1 MGGCQNY
8 GPLRGTLNIKGSI
21 ILTTTHV
28 GASHRPEEVL
38 GSGFRGSEVR
48 CCAAAAAVTG
58 TEMIKGLPRV
68 WGLGILACRDLRDFR
83 V

>member
-1 MGGCQNY
+1 MYIDMDGCQNY
-8 GPLRGTLNIKGSI
+8 GPLRGTLNIRCRIIIWTQKGSI

-28 GASHRPEEVL
+28 GASDRPEGVL

-48 CCAAAAAVTG
+48 CYAAAAAVTG

-68 WGLGILACRDLRDFR
+68 
-83 V
+83 